1 MHSTGGSANGIKQR
15 SGCLIR
21 PMGRKIASSKP
32 PGVIAIYKT
41 APWVPYLTNDAY
53 AAKALKPAPEGRTL
67 SLPALVLLRCAL
79 YLS

>member
-1 MHSTGGSANGIKQR
+1 
-15 SGCLIR
+15 
-21 PMGRKIASSKP
+21 MGRKIASSKP

-41 APWVPYLTNDAY
+41 APWVPYHKHTISLPYLTNDAY
-53 AAKALKPAPEGRTL
+53 AAKALKTAPEGRTL